1 MWGKNWSIVL
11 PEKDSSTT
19 SWPVANHDTFLS
31 RVAALL
37 ITGTLKRVGDI
48 KRGDCVSTSTSSN
61 AASTHGIVLCVVKT
75 ACHAGRTALV
85 ELPNAGTI
93 TTGSSTGSS
102 SSSSSSSLL
111 VTPWH
116 PVRHACVVAGEL
128 LSSWAFPSDLA
139 DAGCG
144 VGHPTRACDFVYSFV
159 LADDAGEIAEAL
171 LQSEPTGGRQTS
183 RSSFS
188 SSSAGVSGNPPDVE
202 HKMVIGGWECVALVC
217 LVACLFVR
225 FVYLLACLSVCL
237 SVTTPRTHCDG
248 HSV

>member
-1 MWGKNWSIVL
+1 VL
-11 PEKDSSTT
+11 LRYE
-19 SWPVANHDTFLS
+19 
-31 RVAALL
+31 L
-37 ITGTLKRVGDI
+37 IIGTLKRVGDI
-48 KRGDCVSTSTSSN
+48 KRGDCVSTSSN
-61 AASTHGIVLCVVKT
+61 AASSNGIVLCVVKT
-75 ACHAGRTALV
+75 ACHAGRAALV

-93 TTGSSTGSS
+93 TNGSSTGSS
-102 SSSSSSSLL
+102 SSSSNLL

-116 PVRHACVVAGEL
+116 PVRHACVGAGEL

-159 LADDAGEIAEAL
+159 LADDAGETAEAL
-171 LQSEPTGGRQTS
+171 LQSESTGGRQTS
-183 RSSFS
+183 RSSSSSSS

-217 LVACLFVR
+217 L
-225 FVYLLACLSVCL
+225 LACLSVCL
-237 SVTTPRTHCDG
+237 SVTTPRTRCDR